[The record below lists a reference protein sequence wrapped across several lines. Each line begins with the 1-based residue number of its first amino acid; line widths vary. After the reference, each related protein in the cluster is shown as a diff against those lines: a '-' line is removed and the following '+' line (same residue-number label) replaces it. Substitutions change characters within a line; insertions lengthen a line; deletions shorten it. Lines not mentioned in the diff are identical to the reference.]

1 MRGRHQG
8 NFSSNPPP
16 PQKNCLLNLVEHQH
30 YFWSLV
36 NIKEQGEE
44 ISFCDPKPKWHKGGD
59 MGFVGAHNDH
69 QGRLRRTMRV
79 FLVSKV
85 EGDYIWCFGSSCSLF
100 VGFQVFLFAFCQVW
114 WLLMFLMEDL
124 LLSYEAE
131 RDMHGDGPMF
141 VVEFK

>member
-1 MRGRHQG
+1 LC
-8 NFSSNPPP
+8 NFLTCEGGTKEILAATLLPPK
-16 PQKNCLLNLVEHQH
+16 KNCLLNLVEHQH

-79 FLVSKV
+79 F
-85 EGDYIWCFGSSCSLF
+85 SSL
-100 VGFQVFLFAFCQVW
+100 
-114 WLLMFLMEDL
+114 
-124 LLSYEAE
+124 
-131 RDMHGDGPMF
+131 
-141 VVEFK
+141 